1 MDEIEGEIKNVTS
14 ADPICIP
21 TPASH
26 PIHTFAPFLLFF
38 LLPPRRVGL
47 LSKQKAESW
56 LLLRLS
62 LPYERIDGFGKPPS
76 VKPLHC
82 ILLHL
87 LSPTSPPLLS
97 FAGLIL
103 SASGLLLLILD
114 VKVVLSSKKRK
125 KEKNKKENDNGKKLF
140 YLRDGFCRS
149 CAIVTS
155 LKIHVIFKRHDS
167 YSAHH
172 FCGHWCAE
180 ALTLNHWG
188 FLFAKVFSLFT
199 YLMKSVLFRQ

>member
-62 LPYERIDGFGKPPS
+62 LPYECIDGFGKPPS

-87 LSPTSPPLLS
+87 LSPTSPLLLS

-125 KEKNKKENDNGKKLF
+125 KERKEQKRKWQWQKIILLERWFLSELCYCHFIKNPCNLQKTWQLQCTSFLWTLVYRSFDSKS
-140 YLRDGFCRS
+140 LRISFC
-149 CAIVTS
+149 
-155 LKIHVIFKRHDS
+155 
-167 YSAHH
+167 
-172 FCGHWCAE
+172 
-180 ALTLNHWG
+180 
-188 FLFAKVFSLFT
+188 
-199 YLMKSVLFRQ
+199 